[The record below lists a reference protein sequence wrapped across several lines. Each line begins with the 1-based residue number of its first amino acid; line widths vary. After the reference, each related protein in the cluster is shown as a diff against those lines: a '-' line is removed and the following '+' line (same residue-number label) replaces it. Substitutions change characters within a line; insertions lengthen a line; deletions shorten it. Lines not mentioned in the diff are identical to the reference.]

1 MILSLTYMDSELNS
15 TSQDLH
21 IHWKSR
27 CLDYV
32 EVLNTELHPE
42 TCKFR
47 ESMFETQCIRQAR
60 GEDIAAE
67 ELATEDM
74 CLREYVNWK
83 LGKPAVMYGIDME
96 VELSQIY
103 MERLNDRTSD
113 KELMA
118 WGRRFKNILKLM
130 VAEKERNM
138 RLAGEL

>member
-1 MILSLTYMDSELNS
+1 MTYMDSELNS

-47 ESMFETQCIRQAR
+47 ESIFKAQAYRQSMGA
-60 GEDIAAE
+60 DIAAE
-67 ELATEDM
+67 ELWTEDAY
-74 CLREYVNWK
+74 LRELVNLK
-83 LGKPAVMYGIDME
+83 LGKPPIIFGVDME
-96 VELSQIY
+96 LLLCQVY
-103 MERLNDRTSD
+103 MERLNDCTSD

-118 WGRRFKNILKLM
+118 YGRRFKNILKLM
-130 VAEKERNM
+130 VAEKEHNM

>member
-1 MILSLTYMDSELNS
+1 MIVSLTFMDSELNS

-47 ESMFETQCIRQAR
+47 ESIFKAQAYRQSMGA
-60 GEDIAAE
+60 DIAAE
-67 ELATEDM
+67 ELWTEDAY
-74 CLREYVNWK
+74 LRELVNLK
-83 LGKPAVMYGIDME
+83 LGKPPIILGVDME
-96 VELSQIY
+96 LLLCQVY

-118 WGRRFKNILKLM
+118 YGRRFKNILKLM
-130 VAEKERNM
+130 VAEKEHNM